1 MHSTFAIGNL
11 SSNRKRVKKITE
23 NVIKFLVVILSDRVN
38 TRIILDYWLSPNRG
52 IYGIYANR
60 FKRNLNKSRISD

>member
-1 MHSTFAIGNL
+1 M
-11 SSNRKRVKKITE
+11 
-23 NVIKFLVVILSDRVN
+23 KFLVVILSDRVN